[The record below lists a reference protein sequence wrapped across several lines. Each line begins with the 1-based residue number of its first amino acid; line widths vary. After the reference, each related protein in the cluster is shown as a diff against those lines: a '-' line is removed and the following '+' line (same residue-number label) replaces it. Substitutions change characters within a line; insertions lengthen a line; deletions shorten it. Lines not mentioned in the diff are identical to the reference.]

1 MNRFVLNETSYH
13 GAGCI
18 SAIVD
23 EAKARGF
30 SKALVVTDKDLMKF
44 GVAGKVL
51 NLLDESGLAYEVYD
65 ECKANPTI
73 KNVQDGV
80 EAFKAAGAD
89 YLIAIG
95 GGSSMDTAK
104 AIGIII
110 KKNTFDFV
118 NYVVTF
124 IILILIKR

>member
-13 GAGCI
+13 GVGCI

-30 SKALVVTDKDLMKF
+30 KKALVVTDKDLMKF

-51 NLLDESGLAYEVYD
+51 DLLDKNGLAYEVYD

-80 EAFKAAGAD
+80 EAFKSEGAD

-95 GGSSMDTAK
+95 
-104 AIGIII
+104 
-110 KKNTFDFV
+110 
-118 NYVVTF
+118 
-124 IILILIKR
+124 